1 MPKRFDSGVFGPER
15 AALMKAVFETAW
27 AKVVVTPKD
36 SAALSSHL
44 AGAIVEMV
52 NAGVTD
58 RGELTAKALVALA
71 SARGISGEWMIKPD

>member
-15 AALMKAVFETAW
+15 AKLMKGVFDTAW
-27 AKVVVTPKD
+27 AKVVVAPED
-36 SAALSSHL
+36 SVALSNHL

-58 RGELTAKALVALA
+58 SGQLTAKALVALA
-71 SARGISGEWMIKPD
+71 SAKGISGEWMIKRD